1 MNTSD
6 AAVAEW
12 ERMNLTQRRSPLP
25 WAAPG
30 TQLIQGP
37 PQREKEKNG
46 MTEWGGGADT
56 NPYILILGLPLTSW
70 VTVRGHFPSL
80 NLEFSPLKSQR

>member
-6 AAVAEW
+6 TAVAEW
-12 ERMNLTQRRSPLP
+12 ERMNLTQPRSPLP

-46 MTEWGGGADT
+46 MTECVGGAGRGDT
-56 NPYILILGLPLTSW
+56 NP
-70 VTVRGHFPSL
+70 
-80 NLEFSPLKSQR
+80 